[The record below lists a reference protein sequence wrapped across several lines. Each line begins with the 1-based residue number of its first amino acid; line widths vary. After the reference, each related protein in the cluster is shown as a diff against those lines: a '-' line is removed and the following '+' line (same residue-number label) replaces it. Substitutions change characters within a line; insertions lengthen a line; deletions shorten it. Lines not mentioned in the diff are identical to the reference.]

1 MMINNILFL
10 MTAPIVIVNLLMIL
24 SITFGSESS
33 LKLPPLLFNVDA
45 LKPTKWFIFYPTI
58 FYQVYFWSSYFEVIN
73 L

>member
-1 MMINNILFL
+1 MINDILFL

-33 LKLPPLLFNVDA
+33 LKLPPLLFNVVA

-73 L
+73 S

>member
-1 MMINNILFL
+1 MINDILFL
-10 MTAPIVIVNLLMIL
+10 MTAPIVLVNLLMVL
-24 SITFGSESS
+24 SVTFGSENSVT
-33 LKLPPLLFNVDA
+33 LPPLLFNADA

>member
-1 MMINNILFL
+1 
-10 MTAPIVIVNLLMIL
+10 MIL

-33 LKLPPLLFNVDA
+33 LTLPPLLFNVDA

-73 L
+73 F

>member
-1 MMINNILFL
+1 MINDILFL

-33 LKLPPLLFNVDA
+33 LTLPPLLFNVDA
-45 LKPTKWFIFYPTI
+45 LNPNKWFIFYPTI

-73 L
+73 C

>member
-1 MMINNILFL
+1 MINDILFL

-73 L
+73 S

>member
-1 MMINNILFL
+1 MINDILFL
-10 MTAPIVIVNLLMIL
+10 MTAPIVILNLLMIL

-73 L
+73 S